1 MVPPGDRS
9 ERSILLDVYEE
20 LGRLGANVQILLD
33 DRGRASDSRREM
45 HEKIDHVDD
54 CLHRKIEEVK
64 TSIDAVK
71 AQIAPVIKTVS
82 ELEPVV
88 KELNTKRQQV
98 VGAVWG
104 VTWVGRAAW
113 LAIGALGTTI
123 GWLIAIAKHWM
134 N

>member
-98 VGAVWG
+98 IGAVWG
-104 VTWVGRAAW
+104 VTWVGRIAW
-113 LAIGALGTTI
+113 FLIGVLGTALGF
-123 GWLIAIAKHWM
+123 LIKFFAS
-134 N
+134 